1 MRVMSRSGCLLRA
14 VILVVA
20 VLALVI
26 VSSLFFP
33 THQPHVAL
41 PAEAIFHIGSFPIYN
56 TLLASWLSML
66 VLLVLFGLGT
76 RKMRLIPKGWQNGV
90 EAVYEALFNFVK
102 QTAGEEHARLFFPVV
117 ATIFFYVIAAALTSL
132 LPGFDTI
139 GMGHAG
145 QEAGAFFGTYQGW
158 IVEEPLLR
166 KANTDVNMPLA
177 LAIISF
183 AFVTY
188 SGIRALGF
196 RHYASKFARFGQ
208 MFHGVGQLAR
218 GKIGSGLSGLFLGF
232 IDVFVGTLEAISEF
246 VRIISFTFRLF
257 GNMTAG
263 MVLLMMI
270 SFLVPWIIAVPFY
283 GLEVLLGFVQALIFA
298 GLTLVFASVAVL
310 PHNTDHE

>member
-1 MRVMSRSGCLLRA
+1 MNRSGCLLKIGILILA
-14 VILVVA
+14 VLVLVV
-20 VLALVI
+20 

-33 THQPHVAL
+33 TPRPHVAL
-41 PAEAIFHIGSFPIYN
+41 PAEAVFHIGSFPIYN
-56 TLLASWLSML
+56 TLLSSWIAIL
-66 VLLVLFGLGT
+66 VLAAIFYLGT
-76 RKMRLIPKGWQNGV
+76 RKMKLIPKGWQNGV
-90 EAVYEALFNFVK
+90 EAVYEALYNFVK
-102 QTAGEEHARLFFPVV
+102 ETAGEENARRFLPVI

-166 KANTDVNMPLA
+166 KANTDINFPLA

-196 RHYASKFARFGQ
+196 RHYASKFARLGQ
-208 MFHGVGQLAR
+208 VYRGIGQIVR
-218 GKIGSGLSGLFLGF
+218 GKVRSGLSGLFIGL
-232 IDVFVGTLEAISEF
+232 IDIFVGALEAISEF

-263 MVLLMMI
+263 MVLLLMI

-283 GLEVLLGFVQALIFA
+283 GLELLLGFVQALIFA
-298 GLTLVFASVAVL
+298 GLTLVFATIAVR
-310 PHNTDHE
+310 PHDVDHE